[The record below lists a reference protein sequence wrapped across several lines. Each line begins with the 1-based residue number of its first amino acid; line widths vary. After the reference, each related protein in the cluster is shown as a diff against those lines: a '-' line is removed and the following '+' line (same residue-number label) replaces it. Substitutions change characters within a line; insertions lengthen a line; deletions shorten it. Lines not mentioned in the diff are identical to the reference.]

1 MERSAVFQRKGTTL
15 FLFVDLAQLLEEL
28 AENIVYLGTQGSIV
42 FADERRIVRFGR
54 IHRLGEQVI
63 AHGNGLLHHLEDLLL
78 FRRLETD
85 SHIAVENNLLEAVIN
100 LLFQNA

>member
-15 FLFVDLAQLLEEL
+15 LLAVDLAQFLEEL
-28 AENIVYLGTQGSIV
+28 AESVVDLGAQGSV
-42 FADERRIVRFGR
+42 VLADERRIVRLGG
-54 IHRLGEQVI
+54 IHRLGEQVV
-63 AHGNGLLHHLEDLLL
+63 AHGNSLLHHLEDLLL

-100 LLFQNA
+100 LFFQYA